1 MKASSFELE
10 QATILASRLCSIA
23 LNNDAETFRAFAI
36 TAIAM
41 ALARHRQRYR
51 RWSHDPAMV

>member
-10 QATILASRLCSIA
+10 QAAILASRLCAIA
-23 LNNDAETFRAFAI
+23 LNSDVEAFRAFAI

-41 ALARHRQRYR
+41 ELARHRQRHR
-51 RWSHDPAMV
+51 RWSHGPAMV

>member
-10 QATILASRLCSIA
+10 QAAILASRLCAVA
-23 LNNDAETFRAFAI
+23 LNSDVETFRAFAI

-41 ALARHRQRYR
+41 ELARHRQRCR
-51 RWSHDPAMV
+51 HRSHDPAMV

>member
-10 QATILASRLCSIA
+10 QAAILASRLCAFA
-23 LNNDAETFRAFAI
+23 LDSDVEAFRAFAI

-41 ALARHRQRYR
+41 ELARHRQRCR